1 MRSTPLSYYLFTS
14 PHLSLDI
21 AMKWFEHFREK
32 GMAACVTEHLLKN
45 KQLDYCVWVE
55 FDPALFGNKVV
66 DESER
71 RIFLYG
77 KIIESC
83 GGFKERL
90 DKDKRLAVRHK
101 YGPDPVILSELSK
114 FGGGE

>member
-1 MRSTPLSYYLFTS
+1 MRTKVFYGILVVLMWSLILFG
-14 PHLSLDI
+14 
-21 AMKWFEHFREK
+21 KCR
-32 GMAACVTEHLLKN
+32 AACVTEHLLKN

-83 GGFKERL
+83 GGFRERL
-90 DKDKRLAVRHK
+90 GPDKHLAVRHK
-101 YGPDPVILSELSK
+101 YGPDPVILASLNK
-114 FGGGE
+114 FVGEE